1 MLNKLLSE
9 LFPQTQK
16 LQDNYETLLT
26 EVNKVGKIY
35 ERKSYEELLLPAE
48 QNSIEITIGDRTLYF
63 SAEAYNIKSDGT
75 LCFCIDADGLPTLWG
90 VKPSYQFYKR
100 RDGSVYY

>member
-1 MLNKLLSE
+1 MLNQLLLQ
-9 LFPQTQK
+9 LFPQTEK
-16 LQDNYETLLT
+16 LLENYEVLQH
-26 EVNKVGKIY
+26 EVNKIGKVY
-35 ERKSYEELLLPAE
+35 EQKSYEELLLPAE
-48 QNSIEITIGDRTLYF
+48 QNSTEIRAGDRTLYF
-63 SAEAYNIKSDGT
+63 SAEAYHIKPDRT